1 MNQSTKAALLSGLVF
16 PGVGQISVG
25 HVKRGWFIIAAV
37 CLYLYL
43 IISEIIHKMYS
54 AIAKMQESGT
64 VMDTEA
70 ISKMTSGV
78 ITFSDNTYLN
88 VVLVLL
94 IVTWV
99 VSVIDAYLLGK
110 KIN

>member
-16 PGVGQISVG
+16 PGVGQISIG
-25 HVKRGWFIIAAV
+25 HIKRGWFIIAAV

-43 IISEIIHKMYS
+43 IISEIIHEMYS
-54 AIAKMQESGT
+54 AIAKMQESGS
-64 VMDTEA
+64 VMDA
-70 ISKMTSGV
+70 QAVSKMTSDV
-78 ITFSDNTYLN
+78 MSFSANTYLN
-88 VVLVLL
+88 IVLVLL

-110 KIN
+110 KII